1 MLSLCLRIRHNH
13 SEPYNYPI
21 SSELIFDGNVDSYY
35 HTVPLRL
42 LLPSR
47 FYLMTKLTT
56 VSTYFR
62 RAVNNVMPS
71 LGIPMQSWFLTKT
84 EEFNDLKENIVFEY
98 RDFFS
103 PILWV

>member
-1 MLSLCLRIRHNH
+1 MSHITILS
-13 SEPYNYPI
+13 SSI
-21 SSELIFDGNVDSYY
+21 SSELIFDGSVDSGNVDSYY

-42 LLPSR
+42 LILSR

-84 EEFNDLKENIVFEY
+84 EEFNDLKENIVFEN

-103 PILWV
+103 PIICV